1 MLIPEAL
8 AQTASTSKQGSPDFS
23 FLIMIGLLFVV
34 MYFFMIRPQQKRAK
48 EHRALVSNLKRND
61 KVLTTGGIIGKVT
74 RAGEGSEIEIEIAK
88 EVRIKVD
95 RNAIQSVLNRTSGEA
110 GGARPAND
118 EAGKLTNPLK
128 RLFGGR

>member
-1 MLIPEAL
+1 MFISEAL
-8 AQTASTSKQGSPDFS
+8 AQTASTAKPGGPDFS

-61 KVLTTGGIIGKVT
+61 KILTTGGIIGKVT
-74 RAGEGSEIEIEIAK
+74 RAGEGNEIEVEIAK
-88 EVRIKVD
+88 EVKVKID
-95 RNAIQSVLNRTSGEA
+95 RNAVQTVLNRTPSEPSGA
-110 GGARPAND
+110 QAAND
-118 EAGKLTNPLK
+118 GANKPANPLK